1 MKNKNEKGVLSG
13 DEALGR
19 KDLIRFGEGREQGRE
34 GGLVDLYFRVLGF
47 CQVSI
52 WGRKQGTYFT
62 FTFVFSSSCVD
73 GWVDVFFFFFPPRSA
88 CVCGGLWSPSFWYLV
103 GDEGESFFVFGFW
116 VYL

>member
-1 MKNKNEKGVLSG
+1 
-13 DEALGR
+13 
-19 KDLIRFGEGREQGRE
+19 
-34 GGLVDLYFRVLGF
+34 LGF

>member
-1 MKNKNEKGVLSG
+1 
-13 DEALGR
+13 
-19 KDLIRFGEGREQGRE
+19 LIRFGEGREQGRE

-73 GWVDVFFFFFPPRSA
+73 GWVDVFFFFLPLVPLV
-88 CVCGGLWSPSFWYLV
+88 CVEVCGV
-103 GDEGESFFVFGFW
+103 QAFGT
-116 VYL
+116 